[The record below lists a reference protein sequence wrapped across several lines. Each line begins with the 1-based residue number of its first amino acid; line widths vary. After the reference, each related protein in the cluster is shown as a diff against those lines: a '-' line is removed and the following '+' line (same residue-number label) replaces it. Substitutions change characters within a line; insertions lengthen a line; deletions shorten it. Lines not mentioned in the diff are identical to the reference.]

1 MPGERR
7 RPSVATLLVRALELW
22 RGPPLAEFAFED
34 WAQAEIR
41 RLGELRLV
49 AVEERI
55 EADIELGHPA
65 DVVSELESLTTEH
78 PLRERLWYL
87 RMLAL
92 HRSGR
97 TAEALQ
103 AYTTARAALDELGLE
118 PGEQPAPP
126 PGRDPAGRGAGIAAG
141 RTGSASATRTP
152 RSSRRS
158 SRDVSCR

>member
-1 MPGERR
+1 MHSTSGAARRWPSSRSRTGRR
-7 RPSVATLLVRALELW
+7 RRSGA
-22 RGPPLAEFAFED
+22 
-34 WAQAEIR
+34 WAS
-41 RLGELRLV
+41 LRLV

-87 RMLAL
+87 RMRAL
-92 HRSGR
+92 HQSGR

-103 AYTTARAALDELGLE
+103 AYTSARAALDELGLE
-118 PGEQPAPP
+118 PGEDLRRLQGEILRGEAQGS
-126 PGRDPAGRGAGIAAG
+126 GRSNGL
-141 RTGSASATRTP
+141 ASATRTP
-152 RSSRRS
+152 RSSRPS

>member
-1 MPGERR
+1 M
-7 RPSVATLLVRALELW
+7 RALELW

-92 HRSGR
+92 HRSG
-97 TAEALQ
+97 
-103 AYTTARAALDELGLE
+103 ARPRHCRPTRPRAPRSTSSALE
-118 PGEQPAPP
+118 PGEHLRRLQGEILRGEAQGS
-126 PGRDPAGRGAGIAAG
+126 GR
-141 RTGSASATRTP
+141 RTGSASPTRTP
-152 RSSRRS
+152 RSSKRWL
-158 SRDVSCR
+158 RDVSCR